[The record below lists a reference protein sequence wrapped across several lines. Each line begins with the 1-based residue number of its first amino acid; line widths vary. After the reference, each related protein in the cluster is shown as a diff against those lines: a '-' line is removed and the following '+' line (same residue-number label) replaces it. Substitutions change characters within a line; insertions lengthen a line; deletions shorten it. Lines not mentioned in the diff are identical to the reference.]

1 MSILK
6 EIIGAALMG
15 GRLVSPPDDD
25 KVLSIY
31 FHNPSVLLFKQMISW
46 LHKKGYHFISIQE
59 LEEMINQKQLPAKR
73 LAFIS
78 FDDGNKEFLD
88 LLPVIEEYKVPVT
101 VFVPI
106 NPVTEGNYWWD
117 YAGAPSQSNFSGLPS
132 VESFKTLPAQE
143 FDLKLD
149 VLKEHIRLER
159 TCMTL
164 TQLKELA
171 KHPYI
176 TIGAHTVSHPILKN
190 CDEAR
195 QQNELAEG
203 KAKLDEWLM
212 QNTTSLAYPNGDYN
226 QLTIQLAEKNK
237 YRLGFTT
244 KPGQIDVARV
254 KRLEIPR
261 YSVNDEGGYYE
272 NLAKINGY
280 WQRIFPPN

>member
-1 MSILK
+1 MSTVK
-6 EIIGAALMG
+6 EIIGAVLMAI
-15 GRLVSPPDDD
+15 RLVKRPEDD
-25 KVLSIY
+25 KILSVY
-31 FHNPSVLLFKQMISW
+31 FHNPSVQLFRQMISW
-46 LHKKGYHFISIQE
+46 LHKKGYRFISIGQ
-59 LEEMINQKQLPAKR
+59 LEEMISQQKQPAQK

-88 LLPVIEEYKVPVT
+88 LLPVIEEFKVPVT

-106 NPVTEGNYWWD
+106 NPVTDGNYWWD
-117 YAGAPSQSNFSGLPS
+117 YAGAPEQTKFTGLPTI
-132 VESFKTLPAQE
+132 EAFKTLPVQE
-143 FDLKLD
+143 FDLKLE
-149 VLKEHIRLER
+149 VLKQHIPLER

-164 TQLKELA
+164 AQLREVA

-190 CDEAR
+190 CGEAR
-195 QQNELAEG
+195 QLHELVAA
-203 KAKLDEWLM
+203 KATLDEWLQ

-226 QLTIQLAEKNK
+226 EQTLALAEKNK

-244 KPGQIDVARV
+244 KPGQIDVATV
-254 KRLEIPR
+254 SRLEIPR

-280 WQRIFPPN
+280 WQRFFPPH